1 MHVGD
6 TAAVVAE
13 AKALR
18 PQPGAQKGSPH
29 QEGAHGSASSGGG
42 VSALAK
48 TMHPHSAPLSS
59 ETLGATIAAQADGG
73 DEIEG
78 EGATAAAPG
87 RSGETPAARA
97 RALLESDPSLAARPF
112 GHIVS
117 ALARGLEIA
126 PAGGGENSPEP
137 EAGDDGGSD
146 QAAAVATDGDEA
158 PVGDPE
164 PDGGAGE
171 SPGLAESPDLV
182 APPPELAA
190 EEALAEA
197 LEEMLEEEVE
207 DGSEA

>member
-6 TAAVVAE
+6 APAVVAE

-18 PQPGAQKGSPH
+18 PQPGAREGNPH
-29 QEGAHGSASSGGG
+29 QDGAPQGG
-42 VSALAK
+42 VSGVAK
-48 TMHPHSAPLSS
+48 TMHPHTLPLSS
-59 ETLGATIAAQADGG
+59 ETLGATIAVQADGG

-112 GHIVS
+112 GQIVS
-117 ALARGLEIA
+117 ALARGLEVGA
-126 PAGGGENSPEP
+126 ADADQNSLEP

-146 QAAAVATDGDEA
+146 QATAVATDGDEV

-164 PDGGAGE
+164 PDGDAGE

-182 APPPELAA
+182 APPPELAV
-190 EEALAEA
+190 EEALAEV
-197 LEEMLEEEVE
+197 LEEMLEDEE
-207 DGSEA
+207 DAGA